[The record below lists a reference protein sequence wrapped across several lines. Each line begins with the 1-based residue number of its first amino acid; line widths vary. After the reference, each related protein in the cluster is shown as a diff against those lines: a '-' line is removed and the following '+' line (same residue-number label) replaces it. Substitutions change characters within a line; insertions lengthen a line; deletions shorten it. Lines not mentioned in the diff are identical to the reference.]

1 MKLTIDGIAVD
12 AQSEMTLLE
21 LIKQTGLE
29 EACLKRRPLAA
40 KIAGEVFT
48 LNYIP

>member
-21 LIKQTGLE
+21 LIKQTGT
-29 EACLKRRPLAA
+29 KF
-40 KIAGEVFT
+40 EVVK
-48 LNYIP
+48 